1 MTCRIIYIHVM
12 VYSYILNIYS
22 LFVSPGDVRLAVFL
36 AVTAYVY
43 IIKRGLDIC
52 KFVINC

>member
-43 IIKRGLDIC
+43 IIKSGLDIC
-52 KFVINC
+52 KFVIDC